1 MVCCQARVSSTLARP
16 LPSVVITRV
25 GQAIVGT
32 SARMSAHAMVGMKLI
47 CVEAAVRPMNW
58 VHQVTPCGGNVL
70 PRRSPMLSWAQRA
83 TPPGCSKAVMS
94 AGARSAAPTRYGG
107 GVPTTVSVRTR
118 AGRRAAKAR
127 AIVPPILAPMRWK
140 RSTPRVS
147 IRRQKSSIRRSRV
160 QGKSRG
166 MGVEAPKPRMS
177 GRTTRYQGA
186 RCGTQPY
193 QAAPLSAL
201 PWSMRT
207 VAGGRQGSVESST
220 S

>member
-1 MVCCQARVSSTLARP
+1 
-16 LPSVVITRV
+16 
-25 GQAIVGT
+25 
-32 SARMSAHAMVGMKLI
+32 
-47 CVEAAVRPMNW
+47 
-58 VHQVTPCGGNVL
+58 
-70 PRRSPMLSWAQRA
+70 MLSWAQRS
-83 TPPGCSKAVMS
+83 TPPGCSKALMS

-127 AIVPPILAPMRWK
+127 AIVPPILAPIRWK

-147 IRRQKSSIRRSRV
+147 IRRQKSSMTRSRV
-160 QGKSRG
+160 QGNSRG

-186 RCGTQPY
+186 RCGTRPY
-193 QAAPLSAL
+193 HATPLSAL

-207 VAGGRQGSVESST
+207 VAGGRRGRCSRPSRNACPGWGGIWKVGMGRFLSWPVAEWLQRRARS
-220 S
+220 